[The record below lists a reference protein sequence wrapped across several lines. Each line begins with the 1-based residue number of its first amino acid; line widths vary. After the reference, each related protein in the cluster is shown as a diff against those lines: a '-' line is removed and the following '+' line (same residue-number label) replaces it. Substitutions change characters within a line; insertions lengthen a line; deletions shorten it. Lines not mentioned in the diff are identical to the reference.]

1 MAKKILIVG
10 AGTAG
15 ITVAAQLHNK
25 LGSSVTITIV
35 DPQVTHYYQPMWTL
49 IGAGVFTHDQSAK
62 PTADLIPAG
71 VTWVKEAVQSFVP
84 DEKKVLLQDGS
95 GLSYD
100 YLVVAPGIQLDWSK
114 IKGLPEALGTPGVCS
129 NYAFEGSIKTFEEVK
144 KLNSGRAIFT
154 QPRLPVKCAGAPQ
167 KAMYMSEDYWRTH
180 GVRKNIEVV
189 FANHGPRIFGV
200 EKYKAALER
209 VLTRKEIVTRYEHDL
224 VEVRPET
231 KEAIFERPDKSLV
244 KMSYDLL
251 HVVPPQSAPQ
261 FIKESPLADAQGWVD
276 VDKFTL
282 QHTRYPEIFGLG
294 DASSLPTSRT
304 GAAIRKQA
312 PVLVKNLIS
321 LMNGNPLME
330 KYSGYTSC
338 PLVTGRGTAILAEFD
353 YDGKPMETFPFDQG
367 RELWSMWFVK
377 AYVLPK
383 LYWYGMLKGRA

>member
-1 MAKKILIVG
+1 MTPKILIVG

-15 ITVAAQLHNK
+15 ITVAAQLRNK
-25 LGSSVTITIV
+25 LGASVAITVV
-35 DPQVTHYYQPMWTL
+35 DPQATHYYQPMWTL

-62 PTADLIPAG
+62 PTADLIPSG

-84 DEKKVLLQDGS
+84 EEKKVLLKDGS

-100 YLVVAPGIQLDWSK
+100 YLVVAPGIQLDWHK

-144 KLNSGRAIFT
+144 KLKAGRAIFT

-180 GVRKNIEVV
+180 GTRQNIEVV
-189 FANHGPRIFGV
+189 FANQGPRIFGV
-200 EKYKAALER
+200 EKYKAALEK
-209 VLTRKEIVTRYEHDL
+209 VITRKEIVTRYEHEL
-224 VEVRPET
+224 VEVRAAT
-231 KEAIFERPDKSLV
+231 KEAVFERPDKTLV
-244 KMSYDLL
+244 TMTYDLL

-282 QHTRYPEIFGLG
+282 QHTRYPEVFGLG

-321 LMNGNPLME
+321 LMHGKPLTE
-330 KYSGYTSC
+330 KYNGYTSC

-367 RELWSMWFVK
+367 RERWSMWFVK
-377 AYVLPK
+377 AHVLPK

>member
-1 MAKKILIVG
+1 MSQRVLIVG

-15 ITVAAQLHNK
+15 ITVAAQLRNK
-25 LGSSVTITIV
+25 LGSSCDLTVI
-35 DPQVTHYYQPMWTL
+35 DPQETHYYQPMWTL
-49 IGAGVFTHDQSAK
+49 VGAGVFTHDQSAK
-62 PTADLIPAG
+62 PTAELIPAG
-71 VTWVKEAVQSFVP
+71 VTWVKQAVRSFLP
-84 DEKKVLLQDGS
+84 QEKKVLLQNGKD
-95 GLSYD
+95 LSYD
-100 YLVVAPGIQLDWSK
+100 YLVVAPGIQLDWHK

-144 KLNSGRAIFT
+144 KLKSGRAIFT

-180 GVRKNIEVV
+180 GVRKGIEVV

-200 EKYKAALER
+200 EKYKAALEK

-224 VEVRPET
+224 VEVRPAT
-231 KEAIFERPDKSLV
+231 KEAIFERPDKTLV
-244 KMSYDLL
+244 TMTYDLL

-261 FIKESPLADAQGWVD
+261 FIKESPLADAQGWVE

-282 QHTRYPEIFGLG
+282 QHTRYPDVFSLG

-312 PVLVKNLIS
+312 PVLVKNLLS
-321 LMNGNPLME
+321 HMHGKPLVE
-330 KYSGYTSC
+330 KYNGYTSC

-353 YDGKPMETFPFDQG
+353 YDGNPMETFPFDQG

-377 AYVLPK
+377 AHVLPK